1 MARRRR
7 KWVEEQ
13 DLVKRDGALVL
24 TFVNTSSRR
33 SPRLR
38 SYDDLL
44 TWAGEYGDLRSTD
57 ASRLRKLAAERVDGA
72 AAVFATAE
80 ELHDVLSRI
89 VNAAVDNFVA
99 SAASVETL
107 NALLQAVTPRRML
120 IPTPKS
126 VALGWDWP
134 EDPERD
140 LFRPLWAVA
149 ASAMDLMTSEDS
161 GRVKRCAAEDCGA
174 LFMPRKG
181 PGMPR
186 KWCSSRACSDP
197 ARSREYYYRVTKPAR
212 AAVEKNF
219 QKSMKSR
226 RQ

>member
-1 MARRRR
+1 MARRRK

-13 DLVKRDGALVL
+13 DLVKRNGALVL
-24 TFVNTSSRR
+24 TFVNTGSRH

-38 SYDDLL
+38 DYDHLL

-57 ASRLRKLAAERVDGA
+57 ASRLRKLAAEHVDGA

-89 VNAAVDNFVA
+89 INAAVDNFVA

-107 NALLQAVTPRRML
+107 NTLLQAVTPRRML
-120 IPTPKS
+120 VPTPKR
-126 VALGWDWP
+126 ATLGWDWP

-149 ASAMDLMTSEDS
+149 ASAIDLMTSEDC
-161 GRVKRCAAEDCGA
+161 GRVTRCAAEDCGV

-197 ARSREYYYRVTKPAR
+197 TRSREYYHRVTKPAR
-212 AAVEKNF
+212 AAVEEAY
-219 QKSMKSR
+219 QKSLRSHR
-226 RQ
+226 H